1 MSEIK
6 HSNLMT
12 DVPSSLP
19 SEMVDILAQGKSV
32 RVERI
37 ASTGQCSPADFWYDQ
52 NEHEWVLVVKGSAR
66 LGFDDGHTVEMFPGD
81 HLLIPAHCRHRVQWT
96 TPDEPTVWIAVFYDG
111 TDASAE

>member
-6 HSNLMT
+6 HSNLMM
-12 DVPSSLP
+12 DIPNSLP
-19 SEMVDILAQGKSV
+19 SEIVGILVQSKHV

-37 ASTGQCSPADFWYDQ
+37 VSTGHCSPADFWYDQ
-52 NEHEWVLVVKGSAR
+52 NENEWVLVVQGKAT
-66 LGFDDGHTVEMFPGD
+66 LMFDDGPAVEMMPGD

-111 TDASAE
+111 SVAPAE